1 MTDQIIPGDL
11 LTRTKVITGLRQL
24 ADYLEDHPGVPVCR
38 FGWDLPVYP
47 GSRDGEAAERAQVDK
62 IAALLDVPVTDRT
75 ADGGHYKAVRAFG
88 LITYEAIHVSERRM
102 AAHRALMSYSGSIT
116 PAALEVTA

>member
-1 MTDQIIPGDL
+1 VTTQLIPADL
-11 LTRTKVITGLRQL
+11 LARTQIITGLRQL
-24 ADYLEDHPGVPVCR
+24 ADYLEDHPDVPVCR

-47 GSRDGEAAERAQVDK
+47 GSRDGDAAERAQVDK
-62 IAALLDVPVTDRT
+62 IAALLEVPVTDRT
-75 ADGGHYKAVRAFG
+75 GDGGHYKAVRAFG

-116 PAALEVTA
+116 PAAPEVTA